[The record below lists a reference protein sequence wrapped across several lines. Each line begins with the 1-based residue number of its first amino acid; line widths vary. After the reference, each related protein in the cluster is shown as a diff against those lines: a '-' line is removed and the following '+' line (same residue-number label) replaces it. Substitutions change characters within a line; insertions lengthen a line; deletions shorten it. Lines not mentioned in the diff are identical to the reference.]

1 MDGFSRRAY
10 PPLETSLELVA
21 IAMLMVGLMVAWLL
35 LEETAE

>member
-21 IAMLMVGLMVAWLL
+21 IAVLMIAWLL